1 METQSDFA
9 GAASKR
15 RWTRVL
21 LVIAGLAAAVSMP
34 LFFRSCLFD
43 EGDWVTCRLRT
54 SLGEMQ
60 IRVYPGKAPLT
71 AANFLRYVEAGLYDG
86 TTFFRVVTP
95 DNQPDNPVRIEVIQG
110 GDVAEEKS
118 FAPVAHETTDRTGL
132 RHRDGTVSMARN
144 GPGTAT
150 SSFFI
155 CIGSQPE
162 LDFGGRR
169 NPDGQGFAAFGRV
182 VRGMDVVRRIQRLEA
197 DGQALREPVVIDS
210 LIRLKKPSELSGRSG
225 SASWRKSGPGA
236 IAEAFRAGF
245 RRMTPKYVFVLF
257 LVLALAGWLGWRGYI
272 RRRWARGE
280 ATEWQGS
287 SWSAGRETAP
297 WVRALG
303 LVFLLAFIA
312 LLAIMLVGL

>member
-1 METQSDFA
+1 MDTRPDYRGA
-9 GAASKR
+9 GSGRGWAR
-15 RWTRVL
+15 IL
-21 LVIAGLAAAVSMP
+21 LAVAGLAAAVSIP
-34 LFFRSCLFD
+34 LSFRSCLLN
-43 EGDWVTCRLRT
+43 EGDWVACRLRT

-86 TTFFRVVTP
+86 STFFRVVTP
-95 DNQPDNPVRIEVIQG
+95 DNQPNNPVKIEVIQG
-110 GDVAEEKS
+110 GDVPEDKT
-118 FAPVAHETTDRTGL
+118 FAPVVHETTEMSGL
-132 RHRDGTVSMARN
+132 RHRDGTVSMARD

-197 DGQALREPVVIDS
+197 DGQTLREPVVIDS

-236 IAEAFRAGF
+236 VAEAFRAGF
-245 RRMTPKYVFVLF
+245 KRMTPKYVLVLF
-257 LVLALAGWLGWRGYI
+257 LVLGLAGWLGWRGYI

-280 ATEWQGS
+280 ATAWQGS

-297 WVRALG
+297 WVRALA

-312 LLAIMLVGL
+312 LFAIMLVGL